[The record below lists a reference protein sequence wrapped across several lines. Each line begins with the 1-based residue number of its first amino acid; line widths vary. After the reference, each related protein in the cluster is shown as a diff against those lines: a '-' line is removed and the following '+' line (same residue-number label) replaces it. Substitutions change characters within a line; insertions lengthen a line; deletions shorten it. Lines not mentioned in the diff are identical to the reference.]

1 MDHRLMAA
9 SPQRV
14 VDLQQLRESCAGCSV
29 RELCLPAG
37 VGRDDMQRIDA
48 LVRPPRPLAAGEAIY
63 HEDAPHRALFV
74 VRGGSL
80 KSIRIGAQGAEQIL
94 GFHYPGE
101 IVGFD
106 GFVDGR
112 HQSSALALQA
122 SRVCRLPIA
131 RLEEACADVPGLRQQ
146 LMRLMSREMHDDHE
160 HIEIMGRSQAV
171 SRLALFLASLA
182 KRYQRLGLNP
192 RHLDLSMSR
201 ADLANY
207 LGLVLETVSRLF
219 GRLQEMGVLDVRRK
233 KLTILDHQRLR
244 ELGDE

>member
-1 MDHRLMAA
+1 MGA
-9 SPQRV
+9 SLQRV
-14 VDLQQLRESCAGCSV
+14 VDLQQLRESCAACSV
-29 RELCLPAG
+29 RELCLPAA
-37 VGRDDMQRIDA
+37 VGRGDMQRIEA
-48 LVRPPRPLAAGEAIY
+48 LVRPLRPLAASEAVF
-63 HEDAPHRALFV
+63 HEGAPHRALFV

-80 KSIRIGAQGAEQIL
+80 KSIRVGAQGVEQIL

-106 GFVDGR
+106 GFVDAR
-112 HQSSALALQA
+112 HQSSALALQT

-131 RLEEACADVPGLRQQ
+131 RLEEACAEVPGLQQQ
-146 LMRLMSREMHDDHE
+146 LMHLMSREMHDDHE
-160 HIEIMGRSQAV
+160 HIEIMGRPQAV

-182 KRYQRLGLNP
+182 QRYQRLGLNP

-219 GRLQEMGVLDVRRK
+219 GRLQEMEIIEVRRRK
-233 KLTILDHQRLR
+233 VTILDPDRLR
-244 ELGDE
+244 RLGEE